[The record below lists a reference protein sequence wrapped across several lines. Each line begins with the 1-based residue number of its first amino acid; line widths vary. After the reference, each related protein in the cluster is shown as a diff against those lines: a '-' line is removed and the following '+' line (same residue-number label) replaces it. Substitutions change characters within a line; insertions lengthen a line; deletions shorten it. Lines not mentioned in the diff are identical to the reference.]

1 MAKIPD
7 PIDVEVGGKIKA
19 QRRLVG
25 MSQNTLADRLGV
37 TFQQIQKYEKGTN
50 RVSSSRL
57 AMIADAFGVAPAYF
71 FPGSTV
77 DPGQEQAGTPVSPFS
92 SSKRFDA
99 FGKRKRYRAFGVFS
113 ECGVVDPRS
122 IRSQSRLTVVGA
134 ASDPWILARR
144 RSQASRPI
152 ASTG

>member
-25 MSQNTLADRLGV
+25 MSQDTLAAKLGV

-57 AMIADAFGVAPAYF
+57 AMIAEAFGVPPAYF
-71 FPGSTV
+71 FPKSAI
-77 DPGQEQAGTPVSPFS
+77 DPDQCTAAVAPEFVRFIETNEGRDLNAAFARI
-92 SSKRFDA
+92 SSKTMR
-99 FGKRKRYRAFGVFS
+99 RK
-113 ECGVVDPRS
+113 
-122 IRSQSRLTVVGA
+122 VVGLVTALA
-134 ASDPWILARR
+134 AALPPTESDPNE
-144 RSQASRPI
+144 
-152 ASTG
+152 

>member
-57 AMIADAFGVAPAYF
+57 AVIAETFGVPPAFF
-71 FPGSTV
+71 FPGSTF
-77 DPGQEQAGTPVSPFS
+77 DAGQAATAAAPELVGFIETNEGRDLNVAFARI
-92 SSKRFDA
+92 SSKIMR
-99 FGKRKRYRAFGVFS
+99 RK
-113 ECGVVDPRS
+113 
-122 IRSQSRLTVVGA
+122 VVGLVPALA
-134 ASDPWILARR
+134 AALPAAERE
-144 RSQASRPI
+144 
-152 ASTG
+152 TGE

>member
-25 MSQNTLADRLGV
+25 MSQDTLASRLGV

-57 AMIADAFGVAPAYF
+57 AMIAETFGVPPAYF
-71 FPGSTV
+71 FPGSKV
-77 DPGQEQAGTPVSPFS
+77 DPGLAVAAAAPELASFIETNEGRDLNVAFARIN
-92 SSKRFDA
+92 SKTMR
-99 FGKRKRYRAFGVFS
+99 RK
-113 ECGVVDPRS
+113 
-122 IRSQSRLTVVGA
+122 VVGLVTALASALPA
-134 ASDPWILARR
+134 AERE
-144 RSQASRPI
+144 
-152 ASTG
+152 TGE